1 MTRPFLG
8 RAVAASRAVLFIAL
22 VSACSAILG
31 VEEIPPAGKF
41 PTDSGGK
48 TCAQQEKE
56 RNTLCAKALE
66 QCSMPIFF
74 CDPSTNLSFCECP
87 AEGGSSSGFDG
98 GVPVC
103 LMPGITCGSGS
114 SSSFGG
120 SSSGGG
126 SSFGGSS
133 SGGGS
138 SSAGSTSGGATVGGT
153 MGGGSTAGGSTVGGS
168 PDGSAD

>member
-1 MTRPFLG
+1 MTRPLR
-8 RAVAASRAVLFIAL
+8 RALAASKAVFFMVL

-74 CDPSTNLSFCECP
+74 CDPATNLSFCECP

-103 LMPGITCGSGS
+103 LMPGITCGSS
-114 SSSFGG
+114 
-120 SSSGGG
+120 G

-133 SGGGS
+133 SGGS
-138 SSAGSTSGGATVGGT
+138 SFGGSTSGGSSFGGATSGGATAGGT
-153 MGGGSTAGGSTVGGS
+153 MGGGSTSGGSAVGGS
-168 PDGSAD
+168 SDGSAD